1 MKLKEEFKP
10 CPLTIH
16 GKVCLLIRSR
26 PSHPAVLGPDSFNFG
41 PTMSSHENGI
51 EEEEKKG
58 KENEA
63 DCKERKA
70 EKTSILSYARF
81 VQVWIQLLQWMW
93 QHNDGIT

>member
-26 PSHPAVLGPDSFNFG
+26 PSHPAVLGPDSL
-41 PTMSSHENGI
+41 MSSHENGI
-51 EEEEKKG
+51 EEEENKE

-63 DCKERKA
+63 NCKERKA
-70 EKTSILSYARF
+70 EKHPFFHMPDLFKYGYS
-81 VQVWIQLLQWMW
+81 
-93 QHNDGIT
+93 

>member
-1 MKLKEEFKP
+1 M
-10 CPLTIH
+10 
-16 GKVCLLIRSR
+16 IRSR
-26 PSHPAVLGPDSFNFG
+26 PSHPAVLGPDSL
-41 PTMSSHENGI
+41 MSSHENGI